1 MQIKGANEKKY
12 GVVDVLLML
21 GLSVELHGT
30 CEAVKATGR
39 RLLDGL
45 QALTED
51 AVSTL
56 KSIVESGDSIQA
68 TVNAISLWEP
78 DGILMD
84 AEELGIEPGPTVC
97 TKTAEGEVAEP
108 PKTPEVTFGF
118 GKKPGKPKETK
129 PILIVGAPRPAF

>member
-39 RLLDGL
+39 RLLEGL
-45 QALTED
+45 HALTED

-68 TVNAISLWEP
+68 TVSAISVWEP
-78 DGILMD
+78 DGVLMD

-97 TKTAEGEVAEP
+97 TKNAEVEAAEP
-108 PKTPEVTFGF
+108 PKPVEVTFGF
-118 GKKPGKPKETK
+118 GKKAGKPKETK
-129 PILIVGAPRPAF
+129 PIMIVGAPRPAF